1 MNIIKLIK
9 NYRKLGKEEFWKRF
23 REGVNQITPTQK
35 TKGEINGIIIM
46 LIGITLGLIATPII
60 RISGIWFWIEIILIG
75 SLIMSIFQLI
85 GKLQLYKN
93 YKAQDKIME
102 ELNKKDYLPS
112 DIIIHPNLKC

>member
-23 REGVNQITPTQK
+23 REGVEQITPTQR
-35 TKGEINGIIIM
+35 TKGEINGLVIM
-46 LIGITLGLIATPII
+46 LIGLTLGLIATPII
-60 RISGIWFWIEIILIG
+60 RLEGIWFWIEIILFG
-75 SLIMSIFQLI
+75 SLTMTIFQLI

-102 ELNKKDYLPS
+102 ELNENQKS
-112 DIIIHPNLKC
+112 